1 MDGLWNPASDSSLR
15 NEVFGF
21 TTYTLLAVVGLLVMI
36 FIVRLLT
43 MRFAPKVLG
52 TMIRSQAI
60 KSKTVRDSD
69 KALGTAAGV
78 GLAYV
83 FLSIMIDDMDRTGS
97 PILMPDMAVAFLPGI
112 LQFIVAIAVV
122 IWAFR
127 LVNIVH
133 DIVMLFDTDDEVDGT
148 EKTLISAL
156 QSVLRFVIV
165 FVGAV
170 FVADSLSLIHI

>member
-21 TTYTLLAVVGLLVMI
+21 TTYTLLAILGLLVMI

-83 FLSIMIDDMDRTGS
+83 FLSIMMESNTYAS
-97 PILMPDMAVAFLPGI
+97 PTPAAVP
-112 LQFIVAIAVV
+112 
-122 IWAFR
+122 
-127 LVNIVH
+127 
-133 DIVMLFDTDDEVDGT
+133 
-148 EKTLISAL
+148 SAL
-156 QSVLRFVIV
+156 SESRTVLLLM
-165 FVGAV
+165 A
-170 FVADSLSLIHI
+170 